1 MSKLTKLSKI
11 VSGIGSIILMV
22 IIIALLINKGIPYHD
37 EEKAIVVITLLT
49 CICTLFNLYQ
59 SASQDEGRYNND
71 GIISLWLKRKKLEE
85 KKRIADLEK

>member
-1 MSKLTKLSKI
+1 MSKITKFSKI
-11 VSGIGSIILMV
+11 VSGIGSVILL
-22 IIIALLINKGIPYHD
+22 IIIVSLLINKGIPYHY

-59 SASQDEGRYNND
+59 SASHDDVRYND

>member
-1 MSKLTKLSKI
+1 MSNITKFSKI

-59 SASQDEGRYNND
+59 SASHDEGRYND